1 MPLPQAIHVGY
12 SKAMSTTLKSWL
24 GSHSS
29 VHLKTK
35 TNFFTLYYDNFRKG
49 KKYYGQFFSDAK
61 PEQLCIES
69 DEHLAAQYLD
79 RDWWVNFSNLE
90 SIEKISKRIKEILQD
105 PKIIVVIRN
114 QVDMVVSKYIQYI
127 RGGGFESIDSF
138 FQRMFSQTDSIL
150 RYEGYYYSQ
159 ALELLWDY
167 FGKKNVHVII
177 QEYFR
182 QRPEVILSELARFL
196 NIEPFK
202 KNIMLSSRKSNTSP
216 SYNVMLLERKI
227 NKLVVRRKNTHISKA
242 NCRFVP
248 QKLYAAN
255 RLILETIDGK
265 IIKDKKKD
273 LFLDNKKRAFIRD
286 IFLQD
291 NQRLCLLLDS
301 SAIKNLY
308 L

>member
-1 MPLPQAIHVGY
+1 MHLPQAIHVGY
-12 SKAMSTTLKSWL
+12 SKAMSTTLKWL
-24 GSHSS
+24 LTTHSG

-35 TNFFTLYYDNFRKG
+35 TKFFPLYYDNFGKG
-49 KKYYGQFFSDAK
+49 KKHYEQFFSNAK

-79 RDWWVNFSNLE
+79 RGWWVNFSNLE
-90 SIEKISKRIKEILQD
+90 SIEKISKRIKKILQD
-105 PKIIVVIRN
+105 PKIIIVIRN

-138 FQRMFSQTDSIL
+138 FHRMFSETDSIL

-182 QRPEVILSELARFL
+182 KRPEVILSELANFL

-202 KNIMLSSRKSNTSP
+202 KNIMLSSRKTNTSP
-216 SYNVMLLERKI
+216 
-227 NKLVVRRKNTHISKA
+227 
-242 NCRFVP
+242 
-248 QKLYAAN
+248 
-255 RLILETIDGK
+255 
-265 IIKDKKKD
+265 
-273 LFLDNKKRAFIRD
+273 
-286 IFLQD
+286 
-291 NQRLCLLLDS
+291 
-301 SAIKNLY
+301 
-308 L
+308 